1 MNGDSAQDCAILPQA
16 VSGRRWSL
24 HFFMPQ
30 CSIHL
35 MFVVVVRARSEP
47 MALAATLGPLVRG
60 VIEGLVGSAYLI
72 AEAETP
78 DLGEIADSAG
88 CRILTAPTW
97 PEGFARAVVNTAG
110 APLLV
115 IDTGL
120 LLGQDFWP
128 TIADRMPLLG
138 DRPAA
143 TEPADGAPLAA
154 RIKRRIAAMRGQV
167 DEASALL
174 LPGSLARNIGQSK
187 GDPWRWPY
195 GESLIRLPVKGSRVT

>member
-1 MNGDSAQDCAILPQA
+1 
-16 VSGRRWSL
+16 
-24 HFFMPQ
+24 
-30 CSIHL
+30 
-35 MFVVVVRARSEP
+35 MFVVVIRARSEP
-47 MALAATLGPLVRG
+47 MALAATLAPLVRG
-60 VIEGLVGSAYLI
+60 VIEGLVGSAWLV

-78 DLGEIADSAG
+78 DLAEIADSAG

-115 IDTGL
+115 VDTGL

-128 TIADRMPLLG
+128 TIADRLPLLG

-143 TEPADGAPLAA
+143 TEPAEGGSLAA
-154 RIKRRIAAMRGQV
+154 LMRRRLGAMRGQA

-174 LPGSLARNIGQSK
+174 LPGSLARSISQAK
-187 GDPWRWPY
+187 GDPWRWRY
-195 GESLIRLPVKGSRVT
+195 GERLIRLPVKGSRVE